1 MDNKKLAT
9 IVKGTVKQAIT
20 EANSMGLT
28 REDIVSIFPYE
39 GQIFLIYFK

>member
-9 IVKGTVKQAIT
+9 IVKGTVKQAIA

-28 REDIVSIFPYE
+28 KEEIVSIFPYE